1 MSRFTSNSFNRPK
14 DIYLPYRSTEQIIRE
29 AVEEHESRAMKHG
42 WHYVAVSAVAVTG
55 LILLN
60 DVVLYFLK
68 VL

>member
-1 MSRFTSNSFNRPK
+1 MTRLTGKNKNVY
-14 DIYLPYRSTEQIIRE
+14 IPYKSTEQIIRE

-42 WHYVAVSAVAVTG
+42 WRYLAVSAIAVTS

-60 DVVLYFLK
+60 DVVLYFFK

>member
-1 MSRFTSNSFNRPK
+1 MSRLTGKN
-14 DIYLPYRSTEQIIRE
+14 DTYLSYKSTEQIIRE

-42 WHYVAVSAVAVTG
+42 WRYLAASAVAVTA

-60 DVVLYFLK
+60 DVVLYFFK